1 MNRPQFDPRLPCR
14 YVRCGRTSSDKQ
26 DPRRPDQRFSSI
38 DREIRRQGRTQVH
51 VRDDHVSGRW
61 VENRAGQRRDIK
73 AHRADEHHAE
83 PDRHRA
89 AAYPGEDHEQ
99 ARASLEATARWLSR
113 LDPDAAASPRETPTV
128 VHPGLTGP
136 LRRTPC
142 SANPTEAAASVTR
155 RVTSRVTRRRD
166 GDMRRRRCVAGR
178 LRAGSKSR
186 RVKGHRAIGTFPK
199 ALGRLVR
206 EAPSGEGPDVP

>member
-1 MNRPQFDPRLPCR
+1 M
-14 YVRCGRTSSDKQ
+14 SSDKQ

-38 DREIRRQGRTQVH
+38 DREIRRQGRTRVH

-113 LDPDAAASPRETPTV
+113 LDPDAAASPREGPGETPTV
-128 VHPGLTGP
+128 VRPGLTGP

-142 SANPTEAAASVTR
+142 SANPSESAAS
-155 RVTSRVTRRRD
+155 VTRRRD
-166 GDMRRRRCVAGR
+166 GDMRRRWCVAGL

-199 ALGRLVR
+199 ALERLVR
-206 EAPSGEGPDVP
+206 GAPAGEGPDVA